1 MPFVISVRNMSHK
14 TTLVVAVTGEERSDS
29 ETSRNTF
36 GHRFRTAAKSLKMKT
51 VHDGFDS
58 SMIEIS
64 NEDWKCFIE
73 ELAGL

>member
-1 MPFVISVRNMSHK
+1 
-14 TTLVVAVTGEERSDS
+14 
-29 ETSRNTF
+29 
-36 GHRFRTAAKSLKMKT
+36 MKT
-51 VHDGFDS
+51 IYDGFDS